1 MYALALRR
9 RLALALRGDF
19 DPYPPPPPDSNLSPF
34 AEHRLAYREAP
45 LALSWAKTGGEP
57 KAWQTRLRDKLITL
71 SGYRRTEGPPA
82 VLLRDTAPR
91 PAPNLNRE
99 RLYLRAW
106 PEADIPLDF
115 VWSDDLQTPA
125 PLMICLQGTN
135 AGAHLSW
142 GEARMPPD
150 PIKIAAG
157 LDFARQAAAHGY
169 VALCLEQKAFG
180 ERRERLL
187 QPRSADPCIDAALH
201 SFLLGRSLLGDRVS
215 DVSAVLDWLTD
226 DTVDSMPAIDP
237 SRIHI
242 MGHSAGGSVA
252 LHAAAFDTRI
262 GATIASGSVGPIRE
276 TFANRRNSSGQNTIP
291 GQLLWCELGDV
302 IGLVAPRP
310 LLVTSG
316 DADHIFP
323 FAGAERSAVEGQ
335 EVYAALDSANRLRT
349 LCLSGGHR
357 FDPQAVWPV
366 FTDLLSDA

>member
-1 MYALALRR
+1 
-9 RLALALRGDF
+9 
-19 DPYPPPPPDSNLSPF
+19 
-34 AEHRLAYREAP
+34 
-45 LALSWAKTGGEP
+45 
-57 KAWQTRLRDKLITL
+57 
-71 SGYRRTEGPPA
+71 
-82 VLLRDTAPR
+82 
-91 PAPNLNRE
+91 
-99 RLYLRAW
+99 
-106 PEADIPLDF
+106 
-115 VWSDDLQTPA
+115 
-125 PLMICLQGTN
+125 MICLQGTN

-142 GEARMPPD
+142 GETRMPPD
-150 PIKIAAG
+150 PVKIAAG

-180 ERRERLL
+180 ERSERLL
-187 QPRSADPCIDAALH
+187 QPRSADPCIDATLH

-226 DTVDSMPAIDP
+226 DTVESLPAIDP
-237 SRIHI
+237 SRIHV
-242 MGHSAGGSVA
+242 MGHSAGGTVA

-262 GATIASGSVGPIRE
+262 GATIASGCVGPIRE
-276 TFANRRNSSGQNTIP
+276 TFAKRRDSGGQNTIP

-335 EVYAALDSANRLRT
+335 EVYAALDSANLLRT

-357 FDPQAVWPV
+357 FDPQAIWPV
-366 FTDLLSDA
+366 FTDLVSDA